1 MWESCCDRHPFI
13 RLNEELFRSVPPSIT
28 IEAPPLS
35 NIDRDLGLEA
45 PDGINETSVRNRVSK
60 KQQLLK
66 GTSQMRE
73 RSSFGSA
80 GATGASI
87 R

>member
-1 MWESCCDRHPFI
+1 LIGSHD
-13 RLNEELFRSVPPSIT
+13 IT

-35 NIDRDLGLEA
+35 NIDHGIGLEA
-45 PDGINETSVRNRVSK
+45 PDGINETSVRNHMSK

-73 RSSFGSA
+73 RSSLGSA
-80 GATGASI
+80 GAIGGFHS
-87 R
+87 

>member
-1 MWESCCDRHPFI
+1 VGELLWPASI
-13 RLNEELFRSVPPSIT
+13 RPTERRTLLFGSQHIT

-35 NIDRDLGLEA
+35 NIDRGVGLEA
-45 PDGINETSVRNRVSK
+45 PDGINETSLRNRVSK

-73 RSSFGSA
+73 RSSFGVPVPRGLPSK
-80 GATGASI
+80 
-87 R
+87 

>member
-1 MWESCCDRHPFI
+1 VGELLLPAFI
-13 RLNEELFRSVPPSIT
+13 RSIERRTLLFGSRHIT

-35 NIDRDLGLEA
+35 NIDRGTDLKA
-45 PDGINETSVRNRVSK
+45 PDGINETSARNHVSK

-73 RSSFGSA
+73 RSSLGSA
-80 GATGASI
+80 DAMGGFHP
-87 R
+87 